1 MSRKPLKYLRNAE
14 IEAITGDRIRQYEAK
29 AKCRVALPVPLDKIV
44 EQTLGLD
51 ISWDEIEERSGEM
64 VLGGL
69 MVRSRTVVL
78 NEKHL
83 PLFQSKPGLE
93 RSTLGHEAAHWDLEH
108 RADANTPSLFGDPDG
123 GDDDRVDCRKTTR
136 TGDLLH
142 VLLDL
147 ACRNHQAYRL
157 YKELTEGQDTP
168 EQKSAMDRYQS
179 ALLMPEWLVRE
190 AAKRY
195 DLSKLSSLYDFAQEA
210 QVTISNLTT
219 RLRRLGLI
227 HKVGTG
233 NRVFLTEAEATGRKG
248 LF

>member
-1 MSRKPLKYLRNAE
+1 M
-14 IEAITGDRIRQYEAK
+14 
-29 AKCRVALPVPLDKIV
+29 
-44 EQTLGLD
+44 
-51 ISWDEIEERSGEM
+51 
-64 VLGGL
+64 
-69 MVRSRTVVL
+69 
-78 NEKHL
+78 
-83 PLFQSKPGLE
+83 
-93 RSTLGHEAAHWDLEH
+93 
-108 RADANTPSLFGDPDG
+108 
-123 GDDDRVDCRKTTR
+123 DCRKTAR

-190 AAKRY
+190 AAKGY

-233 NRVFLTEAEATGRKG
+233 NAELRWADAVDEALCVGWIDGVRRRIDDDRYVIRFTPRKPRSTWSAVNIRRAGELIAAGRMRPAGLAAFGETRPIHIVSRKASASPSTGSTKKHALEQAELMARA
-248 LF
+248 FDR